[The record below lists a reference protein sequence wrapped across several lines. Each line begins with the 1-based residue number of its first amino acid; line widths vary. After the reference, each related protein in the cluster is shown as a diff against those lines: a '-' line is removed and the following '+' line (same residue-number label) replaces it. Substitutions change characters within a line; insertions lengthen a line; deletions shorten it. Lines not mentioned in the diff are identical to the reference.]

1 MKTNVVIAHCSAK
14 KGKSKALKPKTKT
27 LSSSTVPPPPSV
39 IVGASE
45 DSLFA
50 LSQTQTLGSTS
61 ILPWLLCSSCSPS
74 LKKGVRCRLDALR
87 HPPQLS
93 KGLDCFFKNLSYVL
107 LARIIHSPLSNPS
120 YSFRATAASPSSHC
134 RVRPSSSAV
143 VRSSSSAVVR
153 PSVRVATAPKSPTP
167 LLSSSASSPHLLLS
181 ASSCHRL
188 HLLAVVWSV
197 SSINQGSVGVVFEG
211 YNEGRPVRAG
221 IVGYPN
227 VGKSSLIN
235 RLLK

>member
-93 KGLDCFFKNLSYVL
+93 KL
-107 LARIIHSPLSNPS
+107 L
-120 YSFRATAASPSSHC
+120 FSSHC
-134 RVRPSSSAV
+134 RLSVEPLPRPSV
-143 VRSSSSAVVR
+143 ELGRRPFVELGRR
-153 PSVRVATAPKSPTP
+153 PSVRPCSHCPQVSNSPALFFRELSPSPTLCIFLP
-167 LLSSSASSPHLLLS
+167 SASS
-181 ASSCHRL
+181 SCRRL
-188 HLLAVVWSV
+188 
-197 SSINQGSVGVVFEG
+197 VGVVHQSRVCRRRVRSMAVRLPPET
-211 YNEGRPVRAG
+211 VRAG